1 VRRSERRA
9 GVVPRATKPARHAWT
24 RVGWGAAA
32 LLLAAFH
39 VVPAEAARYR
49 GPRYLLSGQGAGT
62 WIIKVRPARADGT
75 VRTKIRC
82 RPKRVCGPFGR
93 KLLLDLVPGGA
104 TYLFT
109 ASFSLDTAPCTLE
122 ASVYPD
128 AFEGTYSCS
137 DGDAGTIAGR
147 AS

>member
-1 VRRSERRA
+1 MEDAS
-9 GVVPRATKPARHAWT
+9 GVPRAAEPARHPWN

-32 LLLAAFH
+32 LLVVAFQ
-39 VVPAEAARYR
+39 VSTVEAGRYR

-62 WIIKVRPARADGT
+62 WIIKTRAARADGT
-75 VRTKIRC
+75 VRAKIKC
-82 RPKRVCGPFGR
+82 RPKRVCGPFAR
-93 KLLLDLVPGGA
+93 KLLLDLVPGDA
-104 TYLFT
+104 TYTYT

-122 ASVYPD
+122 AYVYED
-128 AFEGTYSCS
+128 GFEGTYSCS